1 MIIGVLRQLSKTEV
15 VETGKPGVSRG
26 LFLLIALLLL
36 TGFPIFMSITGISG
50 HEEATFSIYNDD
62 WDGCSEFGNYVKE
75 QYGGEDGENIQIITS
90 SLTMLNRVNR
100 TGILIM
106 MGPTIGYG
114 FTETIA
120 IVDWI
125 IGGGSILLV
134 NDFGSANDILDLFTS
149 LMKLAALQ
157 FSGQEDIP
165 VLGLKFN
172 TSGVLLDVGSYDTN
186 PAMPVITEFSDEFGD
201 ITSGV
206 DKIICNYPSIISMY
220 YKSGEDE
227 DGDPIYKWY
236 PVPYGAAS
244 STTTA
249 WIETDVDAVK
259 RGDWDNIKPDGG
271 EWGPPYFSYNYSGIS
286 VSGYL
291 GFSIALPLPLG
302 DEGKFMLVSDPDIF
316 ANAAWENAEYD
327 NQRFAKNIIDWMMS
341 GYSSDDN
348 PVIIFDEGHI
358 TQKPYSS
365 MLYFGAY
372 LRTITQYT
380 AFSLSPA
387 LFGVDYRNPSE
398 GNLSAYLWVNVFLA
412 LFFPLIVMMVGS
424 RWIPKKRAPRPLLM
438 TRLKRYYA
446 RSYFAVKMRYFLQFK
461 QYERATALIYRRLK
475 RTLIKKL
482 HYRGPLDPKTL
493 TDLISKEV
501 TKFSKEQIMQRLVLA
516 ENVSKGAVTLDEE
529 KFLKLFLAL
538 KELIGELGG

>member
-1 MIIGVLRQLSKTEV
+1 LSKTEV
-15 VETGKPGVSRG
+15 VEAGKPGVSRG
-26 LFLLIALLLL
+26 QILLIALLLL
-36 TGFPIFMSITGISG
+36 TGFPIFMSMTGISG
-50 HEEATFSIYNDD
+50 HEETTFSIYNDD
-62 WDGCSEFGNYVKE
+62 WDGCSEFGDYVKE
-75 QYGGEDGENIQIITS
+75 QYGGENEENIQIITS

-100 TGILIM
+100 TGVLVM

-125 IGGGSILLV
+125 ISGGSILLV

-149 LMKLAALQ
+149 LMKLAVLQ

-165 VLGLKFN
+165 ILGLKFN

-201 ITSGV
+201 ISNGV
-206 DKIICNYPSIISMY
+206 DKVVCNYASIISMY
-220 YKSGEDE
+220 YLSGHDE

-236 PVPYGAAS
+236 PVPFGAMS

-259 RGDWDNIKPDGG
+259 RGDWDSLDQKG

-291 GFSIALPLPLG
+291 GFSLCLPFPLG
-302 DEGKFMLVSDPDIF
+302 EEGKFMLVSDPDIF
-316 ANAAWENAEYD
+316 ANAAWNNANYD
-327 NQRFAKNIIDWMMS
+327 NQQFAKNIIDWMMS
-341 GYSSDDN
+341 GYSSDDD
-348 PVIIFDEGHI
+348 PVVIFDEGHL

-365 MLYFGAY
+365 MLFFGAY
-372 LRTITQYT
+372 LRTLTQYT

-387 LFGVDYRNPSE
+387 LFGVDYRNPGE
-398 GNLSAYLWVNVFLA
+398 GSLTAYLTVNIFLA
-412 LFFPLIVMMVGS
+412 LFFPLIVIMVGS

-438 TRLKRYYA
+438 TRIKRYYA

-482 HYRGPLDPKTL
+482 HYRGSLDPKTL
-493 TDLISKEV
+493 TDLISKEI
-501 TKFSKEQIMQRLVLA
+501 TKLSREQIMQRIVLA
-516 ENVSKGAVTLDEE
+516 EKVSKGEVTLDEE
-529 KFLKLFLAL
+529 TFLKLFLAL
-538 KELIGELGG
+538 KELITELHG